1 MLPSLDLSL
10 PVMATEVRRR
20 MLGEAGSDEM
30 AAMKSAIDALSL
42 PDMSRLRSLLSVKG
56 ALMPAKVGGRG
67 SVLPPIANTYCI
79 GLCDDDEH
87 LAIYV
92 SELAP
97 IYGLTELRNEEDQHD
112 VVTHIRVH
120 VDTDEAVQMGV
131 RILEVLELE
140 TGENKKT
147 EGICWTVLVF
157 FEAPAKDWSQIH
169 SWRRAFGITLVCGY
183 ELRTP
188 YYTMLAL
195 NDVLSE
201 DVTLTFKAKYARS
214 RRGYVVLRAARIDN
228 WRDKRIVQELS
239 PTSGLSYRSRLTT
252 CPQRCTETL
261 GIIQSHTFR
270 HDDSYRLDFVVNSII
285 EEEAGLGTVYL
296 FDGDSGA
303 NVRAIH
309 EIVSSDAFA
318 VQLAEDAGRQDP
330 PPSPRPA
337 SVYLPAIGTATATGI
352 FAAWVD
358 ELLSR
363 CDRDLDC
370 VCKMHDLLLVPRM
383 TSW

>member
-1 MLPSLDLSL
+1 
-10 PVMATEVRRR
+10 MATEVRRR

-30 AAMKSAIDALSL
+30 AAMKSAIDVLSL
-42 PDMSRLRSLLSVKG
+42 RDMSRLRSLLSVKG
-56 ALMPAKVGGRG
+56 ALMPAKVGGCG

-87 LAIYV
+87 RAIYV

-97 IYGLTELRNEEDQHD
+97 IYGLTELRDEEDQHD

-147 EGICWTVLVF
+147 EGICWTILVF
-157 FEAPAKDWSQIH
+157 FEAPARDWSQIH

-183 ELRTP
+183 ALRTP
-188 YYTMLAL
+188 HYTMLAL

-201 DVTLTFKAKYARS
+201 DVTLTFKAKYTRS
-214 RRGYVVLRAARIDN
+214 RRGYVVLHDARIDN

-252 CPQRCTETL
+252 CQQRCTETL
-261 GIIQSHTFR
+261 GIIQSHTCR
-270 HDDSYRLDFVVNSII
+270 HDDSYRLDFVVNSNID
-285 EEEAGLGTVYL
+285 EEMGVGTVYF

-318 VQLAEDAGRQDP
+318 VQLAEDAGWQDP
-330 PPSPRPA
+330 PPPPRPA

-352 FAAWVD
+352 FATWVD

-363 CDRDLDC
+363 CDHDLDC

-383 TSW
+383 ISW